1 MSLFPLID
9 RPDDGVL
16 AAAELPLYR
25 ETDWNFQTNEPVWRG
40 GDPVMVTGTRAVLV
54 WAWNALHTERFAHD
68 VFSGDYGPDFSALRG
83 QPYTEGVRAAE
94 AIRIVRETLMIN
106 PYITDVTQVSAEFSG
121 STLALRF
128 KLTTIY
134 GEVGIDGCDIT
145 L

>member
-16 AAAELPLYR
+16 AATELPLYR

-83 QPYTEGVRAAE
+83 QPYTEEVRAAE

>member
-83 QPYTEGVRAAE
+83 QPY
-94 AIRIVRETLMIN
+94 
-106 PYITDVTQVSAEFSG
+106 ITDVTQVSAEFSG

>member
-25 ETDWNFQTNEPVWRG
+25 ETNWNFQTNEPVWRG

-83 QPYTEGVRAAE
+83 QPYTEEIRAAE

>member
-9 RPDDGVL
+9 RPDDGLL

-83 QPYTEGVRAAE
+83 QPYTEEVRAAE

>member
-83 QPYTEGVRAAE
+83 QPYTEEIRAAE

-134 GEVGIDGCDIT
+134 GEVGIDGCDST